1 MEIKNVIFDCGQVLV
16 RFEPDYIIGPSVTDP
31 DDRELLVRVLFDHF
45 FWKQLDKGTID
56 ETDVIAETRDRIPP
70 RLHDAAENAMRY
82 WYRRLP
88 EMPGMS
94 DLIDSLLASG
104 KKLCLLSNIS
114 KRFVAHADEIP
125 ILSRIE
131 NRVFSST
138 CGLTK
143 PDPAIFRYTCE
154 KFGLVP
160 EETIF
165 IDDNPDNIAGAA
177 GIGLQTFLFD
187 GDTDRLAR
195 ALAE

>member
-1 MEIKNVIFDCGQVLV
+1 MEIENVIFDCGQVLV

-31 DDRELLVRVLFDHF
+31 DDRELLARVLFDRV

-56 ETDVIAETRDRIPP
+56 ETDVIAETRDDIPP
-70 RLHDAAENAMRY
+70 RLHDAAESAMLY

-88 EMPGMS
+88 EMPGMR
-94 DLIDSLLASG
+94 DLIDRLITSG

-125 ILSRIE
+125 ILSKIG

-138 CGLTK
+138 CGLAK

-160 EETIF
+160 EKTVF

-177 GIGLQTFLFD
+177 GIGLQTYLFD
-187 GDTDRLAR
+187 GDTDKLAR
-195 ALAE
+195 ALRL